1 MALDTPPAP
10 VSGSRLAPVEPRYAP
25 LFCFALLT
33 ISCALASLVLAC
45 ATPFAAFGVVAAA
58 LLALRPALLVVT
70 AVWLVNQAIGF
81 GAHHYPTDAN
91 TILWG
96 FAIGAGALAAT
107 AASVAALRT
116 LPLKGTRLVL
126 AAALVAAYCA
136 YEVALFAVTP
146 FLGGAGAFTV
156 AIIARL
162 AFLNVIW
169 LIGLVA
175 ACEIVRLIE
184 PFRKGRAVST

>member
-1 MALDTPPAP
+1 M
-10 VSGSRLAPVEPRYAP
+10 
-25 LFCFALLT
+25 
-33 ISCALASLVLAC
+33 
-45 ATPFAAFGVVAAA
+45 
-58 LLALRPALLVVT
+58 
-70 AVWLVNQAIGF
+70 
-81 GAHHYPTDAN
+81 
-91 TILWG
+91 
-96 FAIGAGALAAT
+96 
-107 AASVAALRT
+107 
-116 LPLKGTRLVL
+116 PLKGTRLVL